1 MQRRKKETDLSVLD
15 DGKLACL
22 VQKGNE
28 DAFDELMSRYIFL
41 IKSKVV
47 DYRNSEIDYDD
58 LLQEGLL
65 GLLNAAKT
73 FDPLEKASF
82 KTYAGVCIKRRIHT
96 LCRSATR
103 QKRVPLK
110 NLISLDENEEDFRPE
125 VFNNPE
131 EMFIKKEEEELRDF
145 KIKKVLSGL
154 ELKVL
159 YMYISGNSYSE
170 ISDKLN
176 VTPKSVDNA
185 LQRIRKKL
193 KEIK

>member
-1 MQRRKKETDLSVLD
+1 
-15 DGKLACL
+15 
-22 VQKGNE
+22 
-28 DAFDELMSRYIFL
+28 
-41 IKSKVV
+41 
-47 DYRNSEIDYDD
+47 
-58 LLQEGLL
+58 
-65 GLLNAAKT
+65 
-73 FDPLEKASF
+73 
-82 KTYAGVCIKRRIHT
+82 
-96 LCRSATR
+96 
-103 QKRVPLK
+103 
-110 NLISLDENEEDFRPE
+110 
-125 VFNNPE
+125 
-131 EMFIKKEEEELRDF
+131 MFIKKEEEELRDF